1 MIAQFLRILAEW
13 RQRWQAR
20 NVPHVALD
28 AARRQQL
35 RRTYLED

>member
-1 MIAQFLRILAEW
+1 MIAQFWRIVRGWMDA
-13 RQRWQAR
+13 WQSR
-20 NVPHVALD
+20 KVPRVALD

>member
-1 MIAQFLRILAEW
+1 MIAQFLRILREW
-13 RQRWQAR
+13 REDWRAYWS
-20 NVPHVALD
+20 PHIPIS

>member
-1 MIAQFLRILAEW
+1 VIAQFWRIVRGWIAA
-13 RQRWQAR
+13 WQSR
-20 NVPHVALD
+20 NVPKVALD